1 MLSIKDLGKIGRD
14 EPLFSGVTFG
24 LNSGEKAALIGRNGC
39 GKSTL
44 LACIA
49 GTLTS
54 EEGSIVTAKECGISF
69 LPQNPAFNPQDTIRD
84 HIFKS
89 ESSKLKVIQQYEEV
103 CQKLASTDSQD
114 AKTSAQLQ
122 DQLNQL
128 FEEMTQRDL
137 WNYESQIKQILTTL
151 GITDLTPTMGSLSG
165 GMAKKVALAQV
176 LIDDTGLLLL
186 DEPTN
191 QLDVQSIAW
200 LEEYLRTTERAVLM
214 VTHDRYFLDNVCS
227 SIYELARKRIK
238 LYTGNYSQY
247 LEKKATEA
255 EIEANTEK
263 RIESVLRTE
272 REWLLRGPQARG
284 TKARARVDA
293 IHRMINREK
302 FAADKGFT
310 FEVAGRRLGG
320 TILELENVSKN
331 WPKPNG
337 SSQNI
342 LKDFSYIF
350 RKGERLGIF
359 GGNGTGKSTLLNLLT
374 GSLEP
379 DSGTIKTGVNTVFG
393 YYQQNPQLE
402 MAKEGCHVPTVLE
415 YIQEAAEVITLN
427 NGKTLSAT
435 RLLEQ
440 FGFEGRIQYSA
451 VTNLSGGEMKRLYL
465 VRLLMGNPNFLVL
478 DEPTNDFD
486 IFTLSILES
495 FLEGYS
501 GCLVVVSHDR
511 CFMDKT
517 VDTLLILDGS
527 GMVSGFVGTC
537 SEYLDFLKQEEKK
550 QSSVENSSKAKS
562 TSEAQAPGDAKSS
575 TEAQSSKEEASGA
588 KPSASTATVRRRT
601 YKEQQEYQALEEQI
615 MELEERKDELEALL
629 SGGETDFSKLGEL
642 TEEYNALTAKLEAAY
657 LRWEELAELKDY

>member
-14 EPLFSGVTFG
+14 EPLFSGVSLG
-24 LNSGEKAALIGRNGC
+24 LDSGEKAALIGRNGC

-49 GTLTS
+49 GTLTA
-54 EEGSIVTAKECGISF
+54 EDGTIVTARECGISF
-69 LPQNPAFNPQDTIRD
+69 LPQNPSYNPEDTIRN

-89 ESSKLKVIQQYEEV
+89 ESSKLSVIRRYEEV
-103 CQKLASTDSQD
+103 CQSLAENPEPKAATKLQSQLD
-114 AKTSAQLQ
+114 T
-122 DQLNQL
+122 L
-128 FEEMTQRDL
+128 FEEMTRRDL

-151 GITDLTPTMGSLSG
+151 GITALESTMGSLSG
-165 GMAKKVALAQV
+165 GMVKKVALAQV

-227 SIYELARKRIK
+227 SIYELARKRIR

-247 LEKKATEA
+247 LEKKETET
-255 EIEANTEK
+255 EVEANTEK

-272 REWLLRGPQARG
+272 REWLLRGPKARG

-302 FAADKGFT
+302 FAADKGFA

-320 TILELENVSKN
+320 TILELEKVEKSWSRPDGSK
-331 WPKPNG
+331 
-337 SSQNI
+337 QTV
-342 LKDFSYIF
+342 LKDFSYTF

-359 GGNGTGKSTLLNLLT
+359 GGNGTGKSTLLNILT
-374 GSLEP
+374 GILEP
-379 DSGTIKTGVNTVFG
+379 DSGSLKTGINTVFG
-393 YYQQNPQLE
+393 YYQQNPRLE
-402 MAKEGCHVPTVLE
+402 MEKEGCHVPTVLE

-451 VTNLSGGEMKRLYL
+451 TTNLSGGEMKRLYL

-511 CFMDKT
+511 CFMDRT
-517 VDTLLILDGS
+517 VDTLLVLDGK
-527 GMVSGFVGTC
+527 GGVSGFVGTC
-537 SEYLDFLKQEEKK
+537 SEYIEFLRQEER
-550 QSSVENSSKAKS
+550 
-562 TSEAQAPGDAKSS
+562 KSS
-575 TEAQSSKEEASGA
+575 ISTTKSSPEQKTAPFQNADRTSSASGD
-588 KPSASTATVRRRT
+588 KSPSTAPTQTAPTGPRRRT
-601 YKEQQEYQALEEQI
+601 YKEQQEYQRLEEQI
-615 MELEERKDELEALL
+615 MVDEDKKAELEALL
-629 SGGETDFSKLGEL
+629 SGGETDFSKLGTL
-642 TEEYNALTAKLEAAY
+642 TEEYNKLTAGLEQAY
-657 LRWEELAELKDY
+657 TRWEELAGLKDY